1 MLKAT
6 HAVFEQLFVLVDSLT
21 DEDYYKKSP
30 SLSNATIGQH
40 VRHVVEFY
48 QCLSESCITG
58 QLNYDNRQRNLFIEE
73 NRLFGISCIQK
84 IKSDVEKLNLKKLL
98 VMESDYSY
106 GEVIDTHFVETS
118 VAREL
123 VYNIEHAVHHM
134 ALIKIAV
141 CEVAPYITLP
151 PSFGVAVS
159 TIKHQEQ
166 CAR

>member
-1 MLKAT
+1 MLNAT
-6 HAVFEQLFVLVDSLT
+6 QAVFEQLVLVVDSLT
-21 DEDYYKKSP
+21 DEDYFKKSP

-48 QCLSESCITG
+48 QCLIESCMTG
-58 QLNYDNRQRNLFIEE
+58 QLNYDSRQRNLFIEE
-73 NRLFGISCIQK
+73 NRFFAISCMQK
-84 IKSDVEKLNLKKLL
+84 IKNDVEKFNLKKVLI
-98 VMESDYSY
+98 MESDYSF
-106 GEVIDTHFVETS
+106 GAIKDIHFVETS

-134 ALIKIAV
+134 ALIKIGV
-141 CEVAPYITLP
+141 RELAPYITLP
-151 PSFGVAVS
+151 TSFGVAVS